1 MTRSVHPILRPASLE
16 RLLQLGARAAVGL
29 AALAGAVGGT
39 VGAASARPP
48 APAASG
54 ARGAV
59 PWVVDIED
67 LTTANNHF
75 RAAMWSGRQLQM
87 TVMTIPPGGE
97 VGMEVHPEGDQ
108 FIRVEEG
115 TARVV
120 MGPTRTDLNYEKTV
134 GDDWAIF
141 IPAGAWH
148 NILNAGSTPLKMYV
162 LYAPPEHGPGTLH
175 RTAAEAAADHHH

>member
-1 MTRSVHPILRPASLE
+1 M
-16 RLLQLGARAAVGL
+16 GL

-39 VGAASARPP
+39 VGSASARPP

-67 LTTANNHF
+67 LTTANKHF
-75 RAAMWSGRQLQM
+75 RAALWSGRQLQM

-108 FIRVEEG
+108 PSGWRR
-115 TARVV
+115 AR
-120 MGPTRTDLNYEKTV
+120 
-134 GDDWAIF
+134 
-141 IPAGAWH
+141 
-148 NILNAGSTPLKMYV
+148 
-162 LYAPPEHGPGTLH
+162 PGW
-175 RTAAEAAADHHH
+175 